1 MIGDLVSILIWWS
14 VIFCLG
20 LLSLPIIIT
29 IFSKFWDKGYIFAK
43 SLSLI
48 VVTYLSLVFGIF
60 KIIPFNFL
68 GLSIIFSILLVANF
82 LFLRQKNNFHKFISV
97 IKSHFRIFVTEEI
110 IFLIILIIWSFV
122 RGFSPA
128 IEGLEKYMDW
138 GFVNS
143 ALRSRFLPPIDMWFA
158 GEIINYYY
166 FGHLIFALITKL
178 SHLGS
183 AITYNLSIATVCSL
197 TFVSGFSL
205 VSNLVYI
212 LSPKSSFKKII
223 LAGAISALLL
233 TFGGNLHPIFKI
245 AKNNYIQ
252 NNHHFVLDQK
262 SLSQSISSY
271 WYPDATRFIG
281 HDPDIQDKTIHEF
294 PLYSFVV
301 SDLHGHMNDIFIIIF
316 FMAFL
321 FVSFLAPQPLFDWKF
336 ISFSGFILS
345 ISYMTNAWDFAV
357 YGLLLA
363 IFTLIYNYRQH
374 GFDSLIK
381 TVSNGLLVIGFWYL
395 FTLPFSL
402 KFIPMMEGIRLADS
416 HSPFYQLF
424 VLYGGFWLI
433 SLPFLIRFFVLF
445 LNKKLSQP
453 RFKISSSDIF
463 VFCLILTATVLIIIP
478 ELVYIKDIYIYEH
491 RRANTMFKLVYQAFI
506 MYSLA
511 SGYVFVRLPQVV
523 KSKFLV
529 TFYKIIFSLVFIAH
543 LIYPYFAIK
552 SYYGSLKKY
561 QGLDGLKYLQ
571 DLYPDNYQA
580 ILWINQN
587 ISGQPVML
595 EAVGDSYTTF
605 NQVSSATGLPTV
617 QGWVV
622 HEWLWRGGY
631 TAPAAR
637 QAEVEIIYSS
647 SNLDEVK
654 DLLSKH
660 HVEYIFIG
668 DKEYEKYPQ
677 LNPDKFKS
685 LGGDIVFQS
694 GKTIIYRL

>member
-68 GLSIIFSILLVANF
+68 GLSIIFSILLVADF

-212 LSPKSSFKKII
+212 LSPKSGFKKII

-252 NNHHFVLDQK
+252 NNHHFK
-262 SLSQSISSY
+262 S
-271 WYPDATRFIG
+271 
-281 HDPDIQDKTIHEF
+281 
-294 PLYSFVV
+294 
-301 SDLHGHMNDIFIIIF
+301 
-316 FMAFL
+316 
-321 FVSFLAPQPLFDWKF
+321 
-336 ISFSGFILS
+336 
-345 ISYMTNAWDFAV
+345 
-357 YGLLLA
+357 
-363 IFTLIYNYRQH
+363 
-374 GFDSLIK
+374 
-381 TVSNGLLVIGFWYL
+381 
-395 FTLPFSL
+395 
-402 KFIPMMEGIRLADS
+402 RL
-416 HSPFYQLF
+416 
-424 VLYGGFWLI
+424 
-433 SLPFLIRFFVLF
+433 
-445 LNKKLSQP
+445 
-453 RFKISSSDIF
+453 
-463 VFCLILTATVLIIIP
+463 
-478 ELVYIKDIYIYEH
+478 
-491 RRANTMFKLVYQAFI
+491 
-506 MYSLA
+506 
-511 SGYVFVRLPQVV
+511 
-523 KSKFLV
+523 
-529 TFYKIIFSLVFIAH
+529 
-543 LIYPYFAIK
+543 
-552 SYYGSLKKY
+552 
-561 QGLDGLKYLQ
+561 
-571 DLYPDNYQA
+571 
-580 ILWINQN
+580 
-587 ISGQPVML
+587 
-595 EAVGDSYTTF
+595 
-605 NQVSSATGLPTV
+605 
-617 QGWVV
+617 
-622 HEWLWRGGY
+622 
-631 TAPAAR
+631 
-637 QAEVEIIYSS
+637 
-647 SNLDEVK
+647 
-654 DLLSKH
+654 
-660 HVEYIFIG
+660 
-668 DKEYEKYPQ
+668 
-677 LNPDKFKS
+677 
-685 LGGDIVFQS
+685 
-694 GKTIIYRL
+694 